1 MLTHYRTRKR
11 IGAYLDGALD
21 VGWARTA
28 ASHLESCAACRRDAD
43 ELRRLK
49 ALMARTAAPAGSPD
63 WTGFWP
69 GVVRRIEDGRARKPI
84 EIGWRWPGAVWRPR
98 LALGGALAAAML
110 VTVTAWQTFY
120 PAAVFDEGVVV
131 SAART
136 EVPDATVMVY
146 APPERDL
153 AVVWLFDSD

>member
-1 MLTHYRTRKR
+1 
-11 IGAYLDGALD
+11 
-21 VGWARTA
+21 
-28 ASHLESCAACRRDAD
+28 
-43 ELRRLK
+43 
-49 ALMARTAAPAGSPD
+49 MARAAAPAAGSPD

-84 EIGWRWPGAVWRPR
+84 EIGWSWPGALWRPR
-98 LALGGALAAAML
+98 LAYGGALAAAL
-110 VTVTAWQTFY
+110 LATITAWQTFY
-120 PAAVFDEGVVV
+120 PAAVSEEGVVV

-146 APPERDL
+146 EPAERDL